1 MGFAIYLVAIINN
14 FLSNND
20 KLKSDEEE
28 PKNKFIRQA
37 LNTLKY
43 SLEDFINDSL
53 QNFIEQL
60 KEDLNKPL

>member
-20 KLKSDEEE
+20 KLKSDQE